1 MKGMKACVEHVR
13 LLHLSPEGRVR
24 YEVQGSSVT
33 PYSVTLDFRAFK
45 QGSAPE
51 YVVLGCNCMDFVK
64 KGGVCK
70 HAGACCHHLLR
81 HTAEVEQTC
90 VTGPPLAVEAARP
103 PFALEGSRALRRAV
117 SLDVPR
123 TRSQGETLCLAAL
136 RQKAKDLQ
144 ARLFVRSGAAT
155 SRPQSSTAT
164 VETAALARGVSVQTQ
179 TVGKR
184 GCTFLG
190 AVEAQ
195 RYTICLLAD
204 ADQIDTVDLVAY
216 SFDVKDLTDALC
228 HLGAKVRILMDWS
241 MCFGKT
247 RKQLQ
252 AAQQLAANGCCVRV
266 GKGFSVQE
274 AYRARDREVVV
285 GSSVRGIVHGKS
297 VLVRYLPSQSQSGT
311 VCVIGSTNWTDSST
325 ANLEFSAVLHAVG
338 EDFEESWSGEFAKG
352 WEQSSSLDSAI
363 QEADRTGYMRRQ
375 ETSRSASASRGR

>member
-1 MKGMKACVEHVR
+1 
-13 LLHLSPEGRVR
+13 
-24 YEVQGSSVT
+24 
-33 PYSVTLDFRAFK
+33 
-45 QGSAPE
+45 
-51 YVVLGCNCMDFVK
+51 
-64 KGGVCK
+64 
-70 HAGACCHHLLR
+70 
-81 HTAEVEQTC
+81 
-90 VTGPPLAVEAARP
+90 
-103 PFALEGSRALRRAV
+103 
-117 SLDVPR
+117 
-123 TRSQGETLCLAAL
+123 
-136 RQKAKDLQ
+136 
-144 ARLFVRSGAAT
+144 
-155 SRPQSSTAT
+155 
-164 VETAALARGVSVQTQ
+164 
-179 TVGKR
+179 
-184 GCTFLG
+184 
-190 AVEAQ
+190 
-195 RYTICLLAD
+195 LLAD
-204 ADQIDTVDLVAY
+204 ADQIDTVDFVSY

-311 VCVIGSTNWTDSST
+311 VCIIGSTNWTDSST
-325 ANLEFSAVLHAVG
+325 ANLEFSAVLHVVG